1 VRLLTEYEI
10 TKILNRAEINYA
22 KDVKGSDGDGR
33 KYNLYAV
40 YTVREIRKKIESYL
54 NKKYEK

>member
-1 VRLLTEYEI
+1 VRLLTDYEV
-10 TKILNRAEINYA
+10 TKILNRAEITYA
-22 KDVKGSDGDGR
+22 KNAKESEGDGK

-54 NKKYEK
+54 KKKYE